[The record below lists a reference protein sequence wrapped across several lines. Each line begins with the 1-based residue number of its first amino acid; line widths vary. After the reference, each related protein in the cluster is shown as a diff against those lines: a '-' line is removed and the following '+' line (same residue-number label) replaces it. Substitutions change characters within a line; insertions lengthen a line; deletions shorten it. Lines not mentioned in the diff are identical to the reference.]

1 MAVTHYLLAC
11 STSTTTINMHVIA
24 EVLSLLF
31 DILSQEIDIKL
42 IEQYRGIEVV
52 LKKSLKL
59 LRYIAR
65 GNDVVQMRL
74 FERLDSLLEI
84 KVVEAD
90 LAVAL
95 KEVSWQSN
103 LKNDM

>member
-1 MAVTHYLLAC
+1 VHRLIFSSVETNFAL
-11 STSTTTINMHVIA
+11 S

-31 DILSQEIDIKL
+31 DILSQEIDSKL

-65 GNDVVQMRL
+65 GNDVVQLRL

-84 KVVEAD
+84 KVVESD

-95 KEVSWQSN
+95 KEVCPN
-103 LKNDM
+103 

>member
-1 MAVTHYLLAC
+1 M
-11 STSTTTINMHVIA
+11 
-24 EVLSLLF
+24 LF
-31 DILSQEIDIKL
+31 DILSQEIDTKL
-42 IEQYRGIEVV
+42 VEQYRGIESV

-84 KVVEAD
+84 RVVEAD

-95 KEVSWQSN
+95 KEVSNISIVRRNHANITSN
-103 LKNDM
+103 SLAKPFHYRFTEVAYFIL

>member
-1 MAVTHYLLAC
+1 M
-11 STSTTTINMHVIA
+11 
-24 EVLSLLF
+24 LF
-31 DILSQEIDIKL
+31 DILSQEIDTKL
-42 IEQYRGIEVV
+42 VEQYRGIESV

-65 GNDVVQMRL
+65 GNNVVQMRL

-84 KVVEAD
+84 RVVEAD

-95 KEVSWQSN
+95 KEVSNISIVRRNHANITSN
-103 LKNDM
+103 SLAKPFHY